1 MIRVLCIGYSCYD
14 LIFYPDTAFEFNKK
28 YLVTETDESGGGPAA
43 NAAYLLSSWGVPTAF
58 AGVLGND
65 YYGDL
70 ILEEFARVNT
80 DTRLVERPEG
90 SKTPFSSII
99 IEPDTGDRTIFTRHM
114 DISSYLP
121 DWGRIPGLSP
131 KIILADGHRP
141 EAALDAVKRF
151 PDAVLVLDAGSLRDE
166 TEKLLPLAD
175 HAVCSEQFGCSI
187 SGLRALNTRDEWK
200 KSLEKI
206 KSICR
211 GQCAV
216 TLGKNGVIF
225 MEDGAVRHIPAFR
238 VDAADT
244 TAAGD
249 IFHGAY
255 VCALLDGKSF
265 SDSLVFA
272 SAAAALSAGRRGGR
286 NSIPGP
292 DEVRIFLKNTTFF

>member
-1 MIRVLCIGYSCYD
+1 MTQVLCIGYSCYD
-14 LIFYPDTAFEFNKK
+14 LIFYPDVPFERDTK

-43 NAAYLLSSWGVPTAF
+43 NAAYLLSSWGVPAAF

-65 YYGDL
+65 HYGDL
-70 ILEEFARVNT
+70 VLEEFARVNT

-90 SKTPFSSII
+90 FKTPFSSVI
-99 IEPDTGDRTIFTRHM
+99 IEPDSGERTIFTRHM
-114 DISSYLP
+114 DIQPYLP
-121 DWGRIPGLSP
+121 DWNRIPGLSP
-131 KIILADGHRP
+131 KIILADGHRL
-141 EAALDAVKRF
+141 EATLDAVERF

-166 TEKLLPLAD
+166 TGKLLPLAG
-175 HAVCSEQFGCSI
+175 HAVCSEQFGCQLS
-187 SGLRALNTRDEWK
+187 ALDSLNGPEQWK

-211 GQCAV
+211 GECAV

-225 MEDGAVRHIPAFR
+225 LEEGAVRHIPAFR

-255 VCALLDGKSF
+255 VYALLAGKSF
-265 SDSLVFA
+265 GNSLVFA

-286 NSIPGP
+286 NSIPGL
-292 DEVRIFLKNTTFF
+292 DEVGIFLKSTSSS